1 MVIFSLLFPYLITLK
16 PTPLTHL
23 GGGPRS
29 RTQPW
34 REEVLSYL

>member
-1 MVIFSLLFPYLITLK
+1 MVIFSLFFPYLIALK
-16 PTPLTHL
+16 CTPPRLL

-34 REEVLSYL
+34 RAEVLSYL